1 MKKNSIARMV
11 IVLMAISLVSGAIL
25 TLANEKFSPI
35 IKARE
40 SDKMRIVAEKLL
52 PEGSQ
57 ITKVTNYKELKSLV
71 ESVRQENGLNAEWK
85 WDPDAKPLESVAK
98 AESKDEPEVD
108 IDWSAWGLEGLD
120 EEEIT
125 PPEEETVT
133 EPEVEEFNWADFGI
147 EVDDV
152 SVGSEEE
159 PDADASDDLDLEAL
173 FAADVDVNTKTT
185 NDTSESSDDYD
196 LDSLFATEV
205 DVSKPEESALG
216 TSDEPA
222 AEKTPAFEIYQ
233 AVSGGKLV
241 GVAVISKAKG
251 YGGDIVIMLALD
263 GTLERVL
270 GIDVLQ
276 QSETAGLGSLIT
288 GEKFT
293 SQFTGKAVGNPY
305 EVGKDIQGVAGATI
319 SSKGVASAL
328 QKALKNLEQFL
339 IDGTVKEGA

>member
-1 MKKNSIARMV
+1 MKKNSIIQMV

-57 ITKVTNYKELKSLV
+57 ITKVTNYKELASLV
-71 ESVRQENGLNAEWK
+71 TSARQANGLSSEWK
-85 WDPDAKPLESVAK
+85 WDPNAKPLESVAQPEPK
-98 AESKDEPEVD
+98 EEPEVE
-108 IDWSAWGLEGLD
+108 IDWAAWGLEGFG
-120 EEEIT
+120 EEEET
-125 PPEEETVT
+125 LTPEEETVT
-133 EPEVEEFNWADFGI
+133 EPEAEEFSWADLGI
-147 EVDDV
+147 EVEDV
-152 SVGSEEE
+152 SVGPDTE
-159 PDADASDDLDLEAL
+159 PDADDFDLDAL
-173 FAADVDVNTKTT
+173 FANDVEINTATT
-185 NDTSESSDDYD
+185 TDTSENSDDFD
-196 LDSLFATEV
+196 LDALFATDV

-222 AEKTPAFEIYQ
+222 AEKAPAFEIYQ
-233 AVSGGKLV
+233 AVSAGKLV

-251 YGGDIVIMLALD
+251 YGGDIVLMLALD

-293 SQFTGKAVGNPY
+293 SQFTDKAVGNPY

>member
-1 MKKNSIARMV
+1 MV

-52 PEGSQ
+52 PEGAQ
-57 ITKVTNYKELKSLV
+57 ITKVTNYKELASLV
-71 ESVRQENGLNAEWK
+71 ASARQAIGLSSEWK
-85 WDPDAKPLESVAK
+85 WDPGAKPLESATQPEPK
-98 AESKDEPEVD
+98 EEPEVE
-108 IDWSAWGLEGLD
+108 IDWAVWGLEDLG
-120 EEEIT
+120 EEEIVI
-125 PPEEETVT
+125 PEEETT
-133 EPEVEEFNWADFGI
+133 NEPEVEEFSWADLGI
-147 EVDDV
+147 EVEEV
-152 SVGSEEE
+152 SVGPE
-159 PDADASDDLDLEAL
+159 PDADASDDFDLEAL
-173 FAADVDVNTKTT
+173 FATEVDVDTDTT
-185 NDTSESSDDYD
+185 TDTSESSDDFD
-196 LDSLFATEV
+196 LEALFATDI
-205 DVSKPEESALG
+205 DVSKPEESALS

-222 AEKTPAFEIYQ
+222 AEEAPAFEIYQ
-233 AVSGGKLV
+233 AVLEGKLA

-251 YGGDIVIMLALD
+251 YGGDIVLMLALD
-263 GTLERVL
+263 STIERVL
-270 GIDVLQ
+270 GIEVLQ

-293 SQFTGKAVGNPY
+293 SQFTDKAVGNSY